1 MKIPVAVIAA
11 TLALAPVGT
20 AGWRPTG
27 RGSGAAKSKTLPGA
41 TVAPTGPTAPVTNH
55 AVTLTWPASTFQSG
69 GAVPAYE
76 LKRYAFVT
84 GAPQTVGSGCNNTV
98 AGTTCTEAGVPAG
111 TWQYTVTPAAGSW
124 RPSGGESPKS
134 AVVTVTP

>member
-1 MKIPVAVIAA
+1 SLPGRKPADHAVSRLLARAPARFAHARSRCDAAPRGAARLSGRRLSAAVLRPGGPAMKIPVAVIAA

-76 LKRYAFVT
+76 LKRYAF
-84 GAPQTVGSGCNNTV
+84 
-98 AGTTCTEAGVPAG
+98 
-111 TWQYTVTPAAGSW
+111 
-124 RPSGGESPKS
+124 
-134 AVVTVTP
+134 